1 MQMKKRLGE
10 ILLQLEAVDE
20 LQLQSALA
28 YQRKWG
34 VPLGQVVVDL
44 RFCSVEQ
51 VLAALALQTGVPAV
65 TLDAERLDPSLA
77 RLVPRRLAEMHR
89 VVPLR
94 VEGPRDMVLVVAI
107 AAPASMHALDAVRSV
122 TGKLRVVPMLAT
134 DSAISRAIER
144 LYLGG
149 TEAPRR
155 PEVEAIALP
164 EADADMSVRMDCMAA
179 LTESEDFEVRAERR
193 AIRFPTLDL
202 QQEALELPLLEPL
215 DVEELAELLELTE
228 EVEPETGGVLIYG
241 WGAAAAAGLVKV
253 VGEAGFRARVA
264 STAEVL
270 ASDER
275 SVVLAPLPS
284 LEAMGQRTRA
294 QLLVAGKVPEVDVG
308 RAHALGARG
317 FLAAPLDTDLMLR
330 AVRRL
335 LRTAGEAPRLHVV
348 GGVGHLAPHG
358 FSERAPD
365 GAPRAA
371 TGS

>member
-1 MQMKKRLGE
+1 MQTKKRLGE
-10 ILLQLEAVDE
+10 ILLQMEAVDE

-51 VLAALALQTGVPAV
+51 VLGALAQQTGVPAV
-65 TLDAERLDPSLA
+65 TLDAALLDPSLA
-77 RLVPRRLAEMHR
+77 RLLPRKLAEMHR

-107 AAPASMHALDAVRSV
+107 AAPASMHSLDAVRSV
-122 TGKLRVVPMLAT
+122 TGKLRVVPRLAT
-134 DSAISRAIER
+134 DAAISRAIER
-144 LYLGG
+144 LYLGR

-155 PEVEAIALP
+155 PEQEAIALP
-164 EADADMSVRMDCMAA
+164 EADADMSVRVDAV
-179 LTESEDFEVRAERR
+179 EEPR

-215 DVEELAELLELTE
+215 ELEELAELLELTE
-228 EVEPETGGVLIYG
+228 VVEPEPGGVLIYG

-253 VGEAGFRARVA
+253 VQEAGFPARLA
-264 STAEVL
+264 STADVL
-270 ASDER
+270 AADEG

-284 LEAMGQRTRA
+284 LEALEQRTRA
-294 QLLVAGKVPEVDVG
+294 QLLVAGKVPEVDVT

-335 LRTAGEAPRLHVV
+335 LRTVGEAPPLHAV
-348 GGVGHLAPHG
+348 GGRGHLG
-358 FSERAPD
+358 SFSGRAP
-365 GAPRAA
+365 AEARREARA
-371 TGS
+371 S

>member
-1 MQMKKRLGE
+1 MQTKKRLGE
-10 ILLQLEAVDE
+10 ILLQLESVDE

-51 VLAALALQTGVPAV
+51 VLAALARQTGVPAV
-65 TLDAERLDPSLA
+65 TLDAELLDPSLA
-77 RLVPRRLAEMHR
+77 RLLPRKLAEMHR

-122 TGKLRVVPMLAT
+122 TGKLRVVPRLAT
-134 DSAISRAIER
+134 DAAISRAIER
-144 LYLGG
+144 LYLGK
-149 TEAPRR
+149 TEAPRK
-155 PEVEAIALP
+155 PEEGEGFAVKEEP
-164 EADADMSVRMDCMAA
+164 
-179 LTESEDFEVRAERR
+179 R

-202 QQEALELPLLEPL
+202 RQEALELPLLEPL
-215 DVEELAELLELTE
+215 EMEELAELLELTE
-228 EVEPETGGVLIYG
+228 VVEPEPGGVLIYG

-253 VGEAGFRARVA
+253 VQQAGFPARLA
-264 STAEVL
+264 STADVL
-270 ASDER
+270 AADEG

-284 LEAMGQRTRA
+284 LEALEQRTRA
-294 QLLVAGKVPEVDVG
+294 QLLVAGKVPEVDVT

-335 LRTAGEAPRLHVV
+335 LRTVGEAPPLHAV
-348 GGVGHLAPHG
+348 GGQGHLG
-358 FSERAPD
+358 SFSGRAP
-365 GAPRAA
+365 AEARREARA
-371 TGS
+371 S

>member
-1 MQMKKRLGE
+1 MQTRKRLGE
-10 ILLQLEAVDE
+10 ILLQMEAVDE

-51 VLAALALQTGVPAV
+51 VLAALAQQTGVPTV
-65 TLDAERLDPSLA
+65 TLDAELLDPNLA
-77 RLVPRRLAEMHR
+77 RLLPRKLAEMHR

-107 AAPASMHALDAVRSV
+107 AAPASMHSLDAVRSV
-122 TGKLRVVPMLAT
+122 TGKLRVVPRLAT

-149 TEAPRR
+149 LEAPRR

-164 EADADMSVRMDCMAA
+164 EADADMSVQVDCMAA
-179 LTESEDFEVRAERR
+179 LTQGEGFAVKEEPRP
-193 AIRFPTLDL
+193 IRFPTLDL
-202 QQEALELPLLEPL
+202 RQEALELPLLEPL

-228 EVEPETGGVLIYG
+228 EVEPEAGGVLVYG
-241 WGAAAAAGLVKV
+241 WGAAAAAGLVRV
-253 VGEAGFRARVA
+253 LGEAGFPARVA

-270 ASDER
+270 AVDER
-275 SVVLAPLPS
+275 AVVLAPLPS
-284 LEAMGQRTRA
+284 LEALEQPTRA
-294 QLLVAGKVPEVDVG
+294 QLLVAGKVPEVDVT

-335 LRTAGEAPRLHVV
+335 LRTTGEAPRLHAV
-348 GGVGHLAPHG
+348 GESEHLSGLSARVPAEAR
-358 FSERAPD
+358 SVARA
-365 GAPRAA
+365 
-371 TGS
+371 S

>member
-1 MQMKKRLGE
+1 MQTKKRLGE
-10 ILLQLEAVDE
+10 ILLQMEAVDE

-51 VLAALALQTGVPAV
+51 VLGALAQQTGVPAV
-65 TLDAERLDPSLA
+65 TLDAELMDPSLA
-77 RLVPRRLAEMHR
+77 RLLPRKLAEMHR

-107 AAPASMHALDAVRSV
+107 AAPASMHSLDAVRSV
-122 TGKLRVVPMLAT
+122 TGKLRVVPRLAT
-134 DSAISRAIER
+134 DAAISRAIER
-144 LYLGG
+144 LYLGR

-155 PEVEAIALP
+155 PEQEAIALP
-164 EADADMSVRMDCMAA
+164 EADADMSVRVDCMAA
-179 LTESEDFEVRAERR
+179 LTEGEGFAVKEEPR

-215 DVEELAELLELTE
+215 EMEELAELLELTE
-228 EVEPETGGVLIYG
+228 VVEPEPGGVLIYG

-253 VGEAGFRARVA
+253 VQEAGFPARVA
-264 STAEVL
+264 STADVL
-270 ASDER
+270 AADEG

-284 LEAMGQRTRA
+284 LEALEQRTRA
-294 QLLVAGKVPEVDVG
+294 QLLVAGKVPEVDVT

-335 LRTAGEAPRLHVV
+335 LRTVGEAPPLHAV
-348 GGVGHLAPHG
+348 GGRGHLG
-358 FSERAPD
+358 SFSGRAP
-365 GAPRAA
+365 AEARREARA
-371 TGS
+371 S